1 MKLID
6 LTCSRCGAQL
16 KVNKD
21 LKKCICQYCGNEM
34 LIDDE
39 TVHHNLDNGFDFGY
53 QAELGRIK
61 AQQDIK
67 RQQEIERQNMIIADR
82 QRLLNTPCGRQL
94 WQSMTNSLNRPVSE
108 IEAEQYLRRILLTDR
123 LLAYQYQNGIQYSK
137 EQADKKKRFTDE
149 EYKKL
154 YLLSIATAIISIIP
168 VFSFYFSI
176 ILLCI
181 VIPVENT
188 NKLKARIIVISS
200 IALIICTI
208 STVMF
213 AFAVQ

>member
-21 LKKCICQYCGNEM
+21 LKKCMCQYCGNEM
-34 LIDDE
+34 
-39 TVHHNLDNGFDFGY
+39 HFS
-53 QAELGRIK
+53 
-61 AQQDIK
+61 QDK
-67 RQQEIERQNMIIADR
+67 TA
-82 QRLLNTPCGRQL
+82 
-94 WQSMTNSLNRPVSE
+94 
-108 IEAEQYLRRILLTDR
+108 
-123 LLAYQYQNGIQYSK
+123 
-137 EQADKKKRFTDE
+137 KKKQLTDE
-149 EYKKL
+149 EYNKL

-188 NKLKARIIVISS
+188 NKLKARIIVICS

-213 AFAVQ
+213 AAAVQ